1 MSEKREEL
9 LELFDEF
16 KHEVVKVIDDRDALE
31 EKNEELRSA
40 RREAQ
45 EKAWAVE
52 EKAEALQEKVEQL
65 KTEKTNLEQE
75 LSEKTEKL
83 DELKSQLESREET
96 RDQELEILRA
106 ERDKLQAE
114 MEQITQKLERVS
126 ELYRETSV
134 EKEAVQE
141 KVDVSDLLGVYVL
154 LLETVFYGKPHA
166 RILYTLHD
174 IQTAINRRH
183 LADSTG
189 IQPAQVLKAIH
200 DLANANLIEYD
211 EETQEARLIKDI
223 L

>member
-75 LSEKTEKL
+75 LSEETEKL

-174 IQTAINRRH
+174 IQTAINRKH

-189 IQPAQVLKAIH
+189 IQPAQVLKAI
-200 DLANANLIEYD
+200 
-211 EETQEARLIKDI
+211 
-223 L
+223 

>member
-1 MSEKREEL
+1 MSQKREEL
-9 LELFDEF
+9 LGLFDEF
-16 KHEVVKVIDDRDALE
+16 KNELVKVMDDRDALE

-40 RREAQ
+40 RREAE
-45 EKAWAVE
+45 EKAWAAE
-52 EKAEALQEKVEQL
+52 EKLESLKERLSKLEGENDRLEKEL
-65 KTEKTNLEQE
+65 TEKTEELE
-75 LSEKTEKL
+75 
-83 DELKSQLESREET
+83 ELKGQLESAETT
-96 RDQELEILRA
+96 RDQEMETLRT
-106 ERDKLQAE
+106 ERDELKAE

-126 ELYRETSV
+126 ELYRETSA
-134 EKEAVQE
+134 EKEALQE

-174 IQTAINRRH
+174 TQTAINRKH

-211 EETQEARLIKDI
+211 EQTQEARLIKDI

>member
-45 EKAWAVE
+45 EKSWAVE

-106 ERDKLQAE
+106 ERDELQAE

-134 EKEAVQE
+134 EKEALHE

-174 IQTAINRRH
+174 IQTAINRKH

-200 DLANANLIEYD
+200 DLVNANLIEYD

>member
-75 LSEKTEKL
+75 LSEETEKL

-174 IQTAINRRH
+174 IQTAINRKH